1 MCSFRVS
8 STTLGEANLSGSKI
22 SGQQLTM
29 RLPSTLKIPAQRAVS
44 LLAAAVISTSSS
56 FALPAI
62 AAPLPTQVEL
72 LRLSEGLARVD
83 Q

>member
-1 MCSFRVS
+1 
-8 STTLGEANLSGSKI
+8 
-22 SGQQLTM
+22 M

>member
-1 MCSFRVS
+1 
-8 STTLGEANLSGSKI
+8 
-22 SGQQLTM
+22 M

-44 LLAAAVISTSSS
+44 LLAAAVISTSSP

-62 AAPLPTQVEL
+62 AAPLPTPVEL
-72 LRLSEGLARVD
+72 ARLSEGLARVD

>member
-1 MCSFRVS
+1 MIFIAALFLSSSLFRRRS
-8 STTLGEANLSGSKI
+8 HINAHKH
-22 SGQQLTM
+22 M